1 MLSYKELKAYN
12 IAKNKYNSD
21 SYDELW
27 DEFFHYMDAYKH
39 NRHSVE
45 VIMFADC
52 IENLI
57 GIREHKD
64 IVKEILKYGKA

>member
-1 MLSYKELKAYN
+1 MLTYKELIAYK
-12 IAKNKYNSD
+12 IAKDKYNNEP
-21 SYDELW
+21 YDELW

-45 VIMFADC
+45 VIIFADC
-52 IENLI
+52 IENIL

-64 IVKEILKYGKA
+64 IIKEILKYGKA